1 MQQGVIYRTILKKT
15 KAKCKQLA
23 VLLDPDFST
32 SKSLLNI
39 IQLANDH
46 EIDYF
51 FVGGSLLTGGDLD
64 KTINFIK
71 NNSAIPVILFP
82 GHYSQINAKAD
93 GILLL
98 SLVSSRNAELLIG
111 QHVTAAPYLK
121 QSKLE
126 ILSTAYLLIDGGK
139 MTTAS
144 YISNSM
150 PIPNDKP
157 DIAAS
162 TAMAGEMLGM
172 GLTYLDAGSG
182 ATHPV
187 SAEMIKKVKENT
199 ETPLIVGGGIT
210 SVKKVTEAFSAG
222 ADIAVIGNAFEKN
235 PQLLVDIAK
244 AVDKLNN

>member
-1 MQQGVIYRTILKKT
+1 MQQGAIYRTILKKT
-15 KAKCKQLA
+15 KAKKKQLA

-39 IQLANDH
+39 IQLANEHDV
-46 EIDYF
+46 DYF

-64 KTINFIK
+64 KTISFVK
-71 NNSAIPVILFP
+71 NNSAIPIILFP

-126 ILSTAYLLIDGGK
+126 ILPTAYLLIDGGK
-139 MTTAS
+139 ITTAS

-150 PIPNDKP
+150 PIPHDKA

-187 SAEMIKKVKENT
+187 SKKMIRVVKDNCDN
-199 ETPLIVGGGIT
+199 PLIIGGGIS
-210 SVKKVTEAFSAG
+210 SVQKVTDAFTAG
-222 ADIAVIGNAFEKN
+222 ADIAVIGNAFEKQ
-235 PQLLVDIAK
+235 PQLLIDIAT
-244 AVDKLNN
+244 AVKKLNG

>member
-1 MQQGVIYRTILKKT
+1 MQQGNIYHTIIKKT
-15 KAKCKQLA
+15 NSKQKQLA
-23 VLLDPDFST
+23 ALLDPDFST

-39 IQLANDH
+39 IQLANEYD
-46 EIDYF
+46 IDYF

-64 KTINFIK
+64 KTISFIK
-71 NNSAIPVILFP
+71 NNSVIPIILFP

-139 MTTAS
+139 ITTAS

-157 DIAAS
+157 DIAAN
-162 TAMAGEMLGM
+162 TAMAAEMLGM

-187 SAEMIKKVKENT
+187 SKEMIQKVKANT
-199 ETPLIVGGGIT
+199 NNPLIVGGGIT
-210 SVKKVTEAFSAG
+210 SVKKVTDALSAG

-235 PQLLVDIAK
+235 PQLLVAIAK
-244 AVDKLNN
+244 AVEKLNG

>member
-1 MQQGVIYRTILKKT
+1 MQEGIIYRTILKNTSKN
-15 KAKCKQLA
+15 KKQLA
-23 VLLDPDFST
+23 VLIDPDKSS
-32 SKSLLNI
+32 SKGLLKL
-39 IQLANDH
+39 IQLANDY

-64 KTINFIK
+64 KTISFIK
-71 NNSAIPVILFP
+71 NNSAIPIILFP

-111 QHVTAAPYLK
+111 QHVAAAPYLR

-139 MTTAS
+139 ITTAS

-150 PIPNDKP
+150 PIPNDKA
-157 DIAAS
+157 DIATS
-162 TAMAGEMLGM
+162 TAMAAEMLGM
-172 GLTYLDAGSG
+172 KLLYLDAGSG
-182 ATHPV
+182 ASSPV
-187 SAEMIKKVKENT
+187 SAEMIKQVKENT
-199 ETPLIVGGGIT
+199 SIPLIVGGGIT
-210 SVKKVTEAFSAG
+210 SVKKVTEALAAG
-222 ADIAVIGNAFEKN
+222 ADIAVIGNAFEKS

-244 AVDKLNN
+244 AVDKLNS